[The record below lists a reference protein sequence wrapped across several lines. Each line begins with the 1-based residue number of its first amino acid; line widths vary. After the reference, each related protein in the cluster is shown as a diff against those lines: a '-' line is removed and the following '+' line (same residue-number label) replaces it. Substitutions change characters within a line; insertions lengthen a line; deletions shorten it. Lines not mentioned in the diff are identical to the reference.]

1 MSFIISNVK
10 RVKGLFTDLKDR
22 VTPKAP
28 EPVSGEEAKVTN
40 ETIAARREEV
50 LGSARKFI
58 YPLQASK
65 HRIVKLSIGILIT
78 AVIAFFAFCTLGLYK
93 FQSTSSFM
101 YGVTQVI
108 PFPVAVIN
116 GRDFVSYNSYLFE
129 LRHYMHYYETQQN
142 VNFSTTAGKQQLAVF
157 KQRSLNQALQNA
169 YVNQLATTNNLSV
182 SNGDIDNAVALVRS
196 ENRLGANNQVFQNVL
211 NEFWGWS
218 MNDFRQELSQELMAQ
233 KVVNKLDTQTHQ
245 KANQALSEL
254 KQGADFATLAKQV
267 SEDNS
272 TSSNGGD
279 YGFLIDRSNA
289 DIAPQI
295 IAELFQLQAG
305 QYSGII
311 NTGYSLE
318 IVKVLSAQGSEV
330 QAAHISFNFQPI
342 TTYTNPL
349 QAKEKPHLFI
359 NV

>member
-1 MSFIISNVK
+1 MSFIITNVK
-10 RVKGLFTDLKDR
+10 QVKGLFTDLKDR
-22 VTPKAP
+22 VSPKPP
-28 EPVSGEEAKVTN
+28 EPVSSEEVKVTN

-78 AVIAFFAFCTLGLYK
+78 AVIAFFAFCTLELYK

-101 YGVTQVI
+101 YGVAQVI

-182 SNGDIDNAVALVRS
+182 SNNDVDNAVALVRS
-196 ENRLGANNQVFQNVL
+196 ENRLGADNQVFQNVL

-218 MNDFRQELSQELMAQ
+218 MNDFRQELSQELLAQ
-233 KVVNKLDTQTHQ
+233 KVVSKLDIQTHQ
-245 KANQALSEL
+245 KANQALAEL

-267 SEDNS
+267 SEDSS
-272 TSSNGGD
+272 TSGNGGA

-318 IVKVLSAQGSEV
+318 IVKVLSVQGSEV